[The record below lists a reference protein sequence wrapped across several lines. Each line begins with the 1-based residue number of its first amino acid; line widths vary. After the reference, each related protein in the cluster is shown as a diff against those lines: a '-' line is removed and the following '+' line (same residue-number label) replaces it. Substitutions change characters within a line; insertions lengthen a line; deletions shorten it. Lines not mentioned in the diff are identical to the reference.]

1 MNFNSGCTAI
11 MQVLESAGCVNGYF
25 TRKFCQRKDR
35 TRILSMN
42 RKSDQPTM
50 TQRKKLHA
58 KRKGLLDTDTEME
71 GLVYGAG
78 EF

>member
-1 MNFNSGCTAI
+1 
-11 MQVLESAGCVNGYF
+11 MQVLASAGCVNGYF
-25 TRKFCQRKDR
+25 TRKLCRRKDR
-35 TRILSMN
+35 TRILNMN

-58 KRKGLLDTDTEME
+58 KRKGLLDTDTEKE